1 MYCPAKERGMW
12 FTRGR
17 GTGPLQARGIRIL
30 KESPAPCDLA
40 KTEQGS
46 AVFASP
52 FGWRISYCLARSS
65 RSLRMIAA
73 AYEIILC
80 GFYLI

>member
-17 GTGPLQARGIRIL
+17 GTGPLQARGIGIL
-30 KESPAPCDLA
+30 KESRAPCDLA

-46 AVFASP
+46 AVFASRVESDGA
-52 FGWRISYCLARSS
+52 FVTVWRGLVVPC
-65 RSLRMIAA
+65 
-73 AYEIILC
+73 E
-80 GFYLI
+80 